1 MWNNSSF
8 PADIDSAV
16 SISLPDSVVILTT
29 ISSVLSVVGAI
40 TIFLSYLVVSE
51 ARNSTRLLLV
61 HVTVADLITCVGT
74 FVGSIR
80 YFLRNE
86 DDYIVKEKTLAI
98 NCTGTD
104 NVCLVQSFVNTFS
117 AMASFFWTA
126 IIMLH
131 ILMTLHKM
139 EDWTNRWKIVAFNIL
154 SWGIPLAITIAAAAE
169 GALGED
175 FSISTGPWCWIK
187 GCLSPTTVIMWMSVT
202 GKFWEVLTYLVSM
215 LFYLGSKYLI
225 WRRTRTQTYSFG
237 ENSNYNLRDE
247 DQLYTMIFL
256 VLVPLRIFGTIRFF
270 IAVHKSMSNDNLVIF
285 NHIDHVLLYFQS
297 VGDSG
302 QAFCN
307 AILFCLKDRV
317 IRRGLLERLRRFCGR
332 PTYGESERLLSN
344 NYVS

>member
-1 MWNNSSF
+1 M
-8 PADIDSAV
+8 
-16 SISLPDSVVILTT
+16 
-29 ISSVLSVVGAI
+29 
-40 TIFLSYLVVSE
+40 
-51 ARNSTRLLLV
+51 
-61 HVTVADLITCVGT
+61 
-74 FVGSIR
+74 
-80 YFLRNE
+80 
-86 DDYIVKEKTLAI
+86 AI

-154 SWGIPLAITIAAAAE
+154 SWGIPLAITIAATAE

-270 IAVHKSMSNDNLVIF
+270 IAVHKSISNDNLVIF

-317 IRRGLLERLRRFCGR
+317 VRRGLLERLRRFCGR